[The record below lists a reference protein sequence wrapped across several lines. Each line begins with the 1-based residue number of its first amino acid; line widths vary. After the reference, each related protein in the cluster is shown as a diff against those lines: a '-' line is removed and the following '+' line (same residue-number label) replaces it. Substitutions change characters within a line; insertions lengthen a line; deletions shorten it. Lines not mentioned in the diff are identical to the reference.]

1 MREVGVGPSREY
13 ELVKSSKLEGYFVN
27 YAKPNWRDINRKW

>member
-13 ELVKSSKLEGYFVN
+13 ELVKSTKVEGYFVN
-27 YAKPNWRDINRKW
+27 YNHIGGI